1 MKEYLIISSSV
12 ELLRVALED
21 IIFISSDGNYSS
33 IVLTNGES
41 RMVTLQLG
49 QLEKMIS
56 ERVKR
61 DKIRFIRAGKSL
73 IINCEYIFFIN
84 LSKQQIV
91 LTDGRLSTHT
101 LTASKDALKRI
112 KEAIENEIL

>member
-1 MKEYLIISSSV
+1 MKDYLIISSSV

-21 IIFISSDGNYSS
+21 IMFISIDGNYSS

-61 DKIRFIRAGKSL
+61 DNVRFIRAGKSL
-73 IINCEYIFFIN
+73 IINCDYIFLIN

-91 LTDGRLSTHT
+91 LSDGRLSTHT
-101 LTASKDALKRI
+101 LSASKDALKRI